1 MRVIVS
7 VHILRTMDIPASKH
21 VGIPV
26 EGKLQIIKEEIEADP
41 LDIVDS
47 DANISVS
54 VFHVSD

>member
-1 MRVIVS
+1 
-7 VHILRTMDIPASKH
+7 MDIPASKH